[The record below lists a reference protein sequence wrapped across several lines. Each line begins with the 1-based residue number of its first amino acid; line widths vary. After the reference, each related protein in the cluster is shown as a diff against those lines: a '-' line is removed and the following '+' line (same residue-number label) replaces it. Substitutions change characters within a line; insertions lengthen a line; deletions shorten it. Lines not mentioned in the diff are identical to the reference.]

1 MAKRVLVPVDGSEQ
15 SEAAVAFVRGE
26 WPDAEI
32 VLLTV
37 INPADAVSDRSA
49 FPTGAEKWY
58 ESAREEAHEALSA
71 LASTVDGPVEQRVAV
86 GRPAA
91 TIVEAAA
98 DVDHVVLG
106 SHGRTGLSRVVLG
119 SVAEAVARRSPV
131 PVTIV
136 R

>member
-15 SEAAVAFVRGE
+15 SEAAVAFVREE

-37 INPADAVSDRSA
+37 INPADAVSNRSA
-49 FPTGAEKWY
+49 FPTGAEQWY
-58 ESAREEAHEALSA
+58 ESAREDAHDALSA
-71 LASTVDGPVEQRVAV
+71 LAATVDAPVEQRVAV
-86 GRPAA
+86 GRPA
-91 TIVEAAA
+91 TEIVEAAE

-119 SVAEAVARRSPV
+119 SVAEAVTRRSPV
-131 PVTIV
+131 PVTVV